1 MSVCLSVCLAVC
13 LNGEPEPGIAVE
25 ALSQEECCKV
35 VEEGMSDEE
44 GRFRIRGLQV
54 GLSVSLSVRL
64 SGFVSD
70 VCACVC
76 VRACMGACVY
86 VCVLS

>member
-1 MSVCLSVCLAVC
+1 MSDEEGRFRIRGLQVLVCLSVSVCLSVCLS

-25 ALSQEECCKV
+25 ALSQEECGKV

-54 GLSVSLSVRL
+54 GLSVACLSEW
-64 SGFVSD
+64 
-70 VCACVC
+70 
-76 VRACMGACVY
+76 
-86 VCVLS
+86 

>member
-1 MSVCLSVCLAVC
+1 MSVCLSVC

-25 ALSQEECCKV
+25 ALSQEECGKV

-54 GLSVSLSVRL
+54 GLFVCMSVCL
-64 SGFVSD
+64 SG
-70 VCACVC
+70 C
-76 VRACMGACVY
+76 
-86 VCVLS
+86 LSEW